1 MFKRIFGQGSGG
13 GGGPAG
19 PRPNVSST
27 AQTVDAIQKLGETEE
42 LLIKRRTLLEKKIAQ
57 ELEKAK
63 GYSKAQNKR
72 AALMALKKKKMYETQ
87 LEQCENNILRVNEQQ
102 MMLENQ
108 RTTVETVSALRD
120 AAHASKYT
128 MSEMKITD
136 VDQVLDEINEQTD
149 QMQQIQDAM
158 AQPIGPAADVDEDE
172 LMGELENLES
182 EQLDDQLLEPA
193 PVPTARPAQPQA
205 QLAHAQ
211 AARPQANSPMPNVPH
226 SRPAQAAR
234 PAKSKEE
241 EELEALEREM
251 AV

>member
-13 GGGPAG
+13 GGGPG
-19 PRPNVSST
+19 PKPSVTST
-27 AQTVDAIQKLGETEE
+27 VRTVDAIQKLGETEE
-42 LLIKRRTLLEKKIAQ
+42 LLVKRRSLLEKKIAQ

-63 GYSKAQNKR
+63 EYTKAQNKR

-108 RTTVETVSALRD
+108 RTTVETVTALRD
-120 AAHASKYT
+120 AAQASKST

-136 VDQVLDEINEQTD
+136 VDAVLDEINEQTD

-158 AQPIGPAADVDEDE
+158 AQPIGPAADMDEDE

-182 EQLDDQLLEPA
+182 EQLDNQLLEPA
-193 PVPTARPAQPQA
+193 PVPTARPAQ
-205 QLAHAQ
+205 
-211 AARPQANSPMPNVPH
+211 AARPETATAMPSVPQG
-226 SRPAQAAR
+226 RPAQAAK
-234 PAKSKEE
+234 PAKTQEE
-241 EELEALEREM
+241 LELEALEQEM